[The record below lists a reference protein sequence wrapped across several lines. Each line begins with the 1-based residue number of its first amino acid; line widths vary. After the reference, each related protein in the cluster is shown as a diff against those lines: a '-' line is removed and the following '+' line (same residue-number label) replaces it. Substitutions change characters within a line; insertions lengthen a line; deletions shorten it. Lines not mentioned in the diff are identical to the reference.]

1 MTSDLRLSTIIWVAL
16 SLILF
21 LSNRTFAQLP
31 QGWRADLQLD
41 AQSYTPDSAINAPAV
56 REKVLAQGF
65 FNILYSTERL
75 RMGLRYEA
83 YFNPLLGIDPRYE
96 GNGIPYRFVQYLGD
110 RFDVTIGNSYEQFG
124 SGMIFR
130 TYEERSLGVDNSLDG
145 IRLKVRPIGG
155 VQVTALFGKQRA
167 FFSLGPGIIR
177 AADLNVEL
185 HQLRWND
192 ELLFNLPFAL
202 ELGGSIVS
210 KYQPAADPILRL
222 PENVFAY
229 ATRLSLTTEQWNVY
243 AEWAY
248 KINDPQ
254 QTNNNSFNPGNGFYL
269 STSFSGEGVGLLLA
283 AKRIDNMDFRSDRGA
298 IGNVLTINFLP
309 PLTKVHTYRLFTLYP
324 YATQPYGEFG
334 VQGELTFSLARG
346 SWLGGPYGTTVTVN
360 YARVQSID
368 SSKIDQFTYRA
379 TWKPGNVLFYQ
390 DFNVEIQRTWSR
402 SLKTTLTV
410 VALAY
415 NKDVIEVK
423 TGYGTISPLAFV
435 LESQYKINTS
445 SALRIE
451 LSHMHVNGDM
461 GNWAFALLEYTP
473 TSNVYLT
480 VFDEWNYGNPEHEKR
495 YHYPSISVTYVTGGT
510 RVAIGYAKQRAGIL
524 CVGGVCRLV
533 PASNGFSLNLSSTL

>member
-1 MTSDLRLSTIIWVAL
+1 MRYTWLAWFSVGLLL
-16 SLILF
+16 LF
-21 LSNRTFAQLP
+21 SEHARGQLP
-31 QGWRADLQLD
+31 AGWRADLQVD

-65 FNILYSTERL
+65 FNVLYSSERL
-75 RMGLRYEA
+75 RLGLRYEA

-96 GNGIPYRFVQYLGD
+96 GNGIPYRFVQYVGD

-124 SGMIFR
+124 SGMLLR
-130 TYEERSLGVDNSLDG
+130 TYEERSLGFDNSLDG
-145 IRLKVRPIGG
+145 IRLKVRPLDG
-155 VQVTALFGKQRA
+155 VQVTALLGKQRA
-167 FFSLGPGIIR
+167 FFGLGPGIIR
-177 AADLNVEL
+177 AADLSVEL
-185 HQLRWND
+185 HQLRSD
-192 ELLFNLPFAL
+192 DTPILDLPCAL
-202 ELGGSIVS
+202 ELGASVVS
-210 KYQPAADPILRL
+210 KFQPAADPLLRL

-229 ATRLSLTTEQWNVY
+229 ATRLSLTTERWNLY

-254 QTNNNSFNPGNGFYL
+254 QTNNNSFNPGNGLYI
-269 STSFSGEGVGLLLA
+269 STSYSQEGFGLLLA

-334 VQGELTFSLARG
+334 VQGEMTISLPRG
-346 SWLGGPYGTTVTVN
+346 SVLGGQYGTTVTIN
-360 YARVQSID
+360 YARIHSID
-368 SSKIDQFTYRA
+368 STKLDAFTYRS
-379 TWKPGNVLFYQ
+379 TWKPGKVLFYQ

-402 SLKTTLTV
+402 QFKTTLTM

-423 TGYGTISPLAFV
+423 TGYGTIYPLAFV
-435 LESQYKINTS
+435 LESQYKLS
-445 SALRIE
+445 ARSALRME
-451 LSHMHVNGDM
+451 LSHMSVRGDM

-473 TSNVYLT
+473 VSNIYLT
-480 VFDEWNYGNPEHEKR
+480 AFDEWNYANPEPEKR
-495 YHYPSISVTYVTGGT
+495 YHYPSVSITYVTGGT
-510 RVAIGYAKQRAGIL
+510 RVAFGYAKQRAGIL

-533 PASNGFSLNLSSTL
+533 PASNGFSLNLSSTF

>member
-1 MTSDLRLSTIIWVAL
+1 MNCRMRYTWLAWFSVGLLL
-16 SLILF
+16 LF
-21 LSNRTFAQLP
+21 SEHARGQLP
-31 QGWRADLQLD
+31 AGWRADLQVD

-65 FNILYSTERL
+65 FNVLYSSERL
-75 RMGLRYEA
+75 RLGLRYEA

-96 GNGIPYRFVQYLGD
+96 GNGIPYRFVQYVGD

-124 SGMIFR
+124 SGMLLR
-130 TYEERSLGVDNSLDG
+130 TYEERSLGFDNSLDG
-145 IRLKVRPIGG
+145 IRLKVRPLDG
-155 VQVTALFGKQRA
+155 VQVTALLGKQRA
-167 FFSLGPGIIR
+167 FFGLGPGIIR
-177 AADLNVEL
+177 AADLSVEL
-185 HQLRWND
+185 HQLRSD
-192 ELLFNLPFAL
+192 DTPILDLPCAL
-202 ELGGSIVS
+202 ELGASVVS
-210 KYQPAADPILRL
+210 KFQPAADPLLRL

-229 ATRLSLTTEQWNVY
+229 ATRLSLTTERWNLY

-254 QTNNNSFNPGNGFYL
+254 QTNNNSFNPGNGLYI
-269 STSFSGEGVGLLLA
+269 STSYSQEGFGLLLA

-334 VQGELTFSLARG
+334 VQGEMTISLPRG
-346 SWLGGPYGTTVTVN
+346 SVLGGQYGTTVTIN
-360 YARVQSID
+360 YARIHSID
-368 SSKIDQFTYRA
+368 STKLDAFTYRS
-379 TWKPGNVLFYQ
+379 TWKPGKVLFYQ

-402 SLKTTLTV
+402 QFKTTLTM

-423 TGYGTISPLAFV
+423 TGYGTIYPLAFV
-435 LESQYKINTS
+435 LESQYKLS
-445 SALRIE
+445 ARSALRME
-451 LSHMHVNGDM
+451 LSHMSVRGDM

-473 TSNVYLT
+473 VSNVYLT
-480 VFDEWNYGNPEHEKR
+480 VFDEWNYGNPEPEKR
-495 YHYPSISVTYVTGGT
+495 YHYPSVSITYVTGGT
-510 RVAIGYAKQRAGIL
+510 RVAFGYAKQRAGIL

-533 PASNGFSLNLSSTL
+533 PASNGFSLNLSSTF

>member
-1 MTSDLRLSTIIWVAL
+1 MRYTWLAWFSVGLLL
-16 SLILF
+16 LF
-21 LSNRTFAQLP
+21 SEHARGQLP
-31 QGWRADLQLD
+31 AGWRADLQVD

-65 FNILYSTERL
+65 FNVLYSSERL
-75 RMGLRYEA
+75 RLGLRYEA

-96 GNGIPYRFVQYLGD
+96 GNGIPYRFVQYVGD

-124 SGMIFR
+124 SGMLLR
-130 TYEERSLGVDNSLDG
+130 TYEERSLGFDNSLDG
-145 IRLKVRPIGG
+145 IRLKVRPLDG
-155 VQVTALFGKQRA
+155 VQVTALLGKQRA
-167 FFSLGPGIIR
+167 FFGLGPGIIR
-177 AADLNVEL
+177 AADLSVEL
-185 HQLRWND
+185 HQLRSD
-192 ELLFNLPFAL
+192 DTPILDLPCAL
-202 ELGGSIVS
+202 ELGASVVS
-210 KYQPAADPILRL
+210 KFQPAADPLLRL

-229 ATRLSLTTEQWNVY
+229 ATRLSLTTERWNLY

-254 QTNNNSFNPGNGFYL
+254 QTNNNSFNPGNGLYI
-269 STSFSGEGVGLLLA
+269 STSYSQEGFGLLLA

-334 VQGELTFSLARG
+334 VQGEMTISLPRG
-346 SWLGGPYGTTVTVN
+346 SVLGGQYGTTVTIN
-360 YARVQSID
+360 YARIHSID
-368 SSKIDQFTYRA
+368 STKLDAFTYRS
-379 TWKPGNVLFYQ
+379 TWKPGKVLFYQ

-402 SLKTTLTV
+402 QFKTTLTM

-423 TGYGTISPLAFV
+423 TGYGTIYPLAFV
-435 LESQYKINTS
+435 LESQYKLS
-445 SALRIE
+445 ARSALRME
-451 LSHMHVNGDM
+451 LSHMSVRGDM

-473 TSNVYLT
+473 VSNVYLT
-480 VFDEWNYGNPEHEKR
+480 VFDEWNYGNPEPEKR
-495 YHYPSISVTYVTGGT
+495 YHYPSVSITYVTGGT
-510 RVAIGYAKQRAGIL
+510 RVAFGYAKQRAGIL

-533 PASNGFSLNLSSTL
+533 PASNGFSLNLSSTF

>member
-1 MTSDLRLSTIIWVAL
+1 MNRTMRYTWLAWFSVGLLLLFSEHAL
-16 SLILF
+16 S
-21 LSNRTFAQLP
+21 QLP
-31 QGWRADLQLD
+31 AGWRADLQVD

-65 FNILYSTERL
+65 FNLLYSSERL
-75 RMGLRYEA
+75 RLGLRYEA

-110 RFDVTIGNSYEQFG
+110 RFDVTVGNSYEQFG
-124 SGMIFR
+124 SGMILR
-130 TYEERSLGVDNSLDG
+130 TYEERSLGFDNSLDG
-145 IRLKVRPIGG
+145 VRLKVRPLDG
-155 VQVTALFGKQRA
+155 VQLTALFGKQRA
-167 FFSLGPGIIR
+167 FFGLGPGIIR
-177 AADLNVEL
+177 AADLSVEL
-185 HQLRWND
+185 HQLRWD
-192 ELLFNLPFAL
+192 EQPILDLPFAL
-202 ELGGSIVS
+202 ELGASVVS
-210 KYQPAADPILRL
+210 KYQPAADPLLRL

-229 ATRLSLTTEQWNVY
+229 ATRLSLTTERWNLY

-254 QTNNNSFNPGNGFYL
+254 QTNNNSFNPGDGLYI
-269 STSFSGEGVGLLLA
+269 STSYSEEGFGLLLA

-334 VQGELTFSLARG
+334 VQGEMTFSLARG
-346 SWLGGPYGTTVTVN
+346 SLLGGRYGTTVTIN
-360 YARVQSID
+360 YARIHSID
-368 SSKIDQFTYRA
+368 STKLDAFTYRS
-379 TWKPGNVLFYQ
+379 TWKPGKVLFYQ

-402 SLKTTLTV
+402 QFKTTFTV

-423 TGYGTISPLAFV
+423 TGYGTIYPLAFV
-435 LESQYKINTS
+435 LESQYKL
-445 SALRIE
+445 SAHSAIRTE
-451 LSHMHVNGDM
+451 LSHMSVRGDM

-473 TSNVYLT
+473 ISNVYLT
-480 VFDEWNYGNPEHEKR
+480 VFDEWNYGNPEPEKR
-495 YHYPSISVTYVTGGT
+495 YHYPSITLTYVTGGT
-510 RVAIGYAKQRAGIL
+510 RLAFGYAKQRAGIL